1 MSPPT
6 FGRNRFLQGLILWLL
21 LLWVLTAIA
30 PFDRRDWLLENL
42 LVFVY
47 AVLLIIT
54 YRRFTFSNVSYALFV
69 VFLSLHLVGAHYTY
83 AETPLGFW
91 LQGGFDLER
100 NHYDR
105 IVHFCY
111 GLLCV
116 YPFREILLR
125 ASGVRVPWSYFLAT
139 TGILA
144 FSAFY
149 EVIEM
154 VVAELVAPDLGAAY
168 LGTQGDTWD
177 AQKDSALAFAGASAS
192 MFGVWLA
199 TKRLNPQADTRS

>member
-21 LLWVLTAIA
+21 LLWTLTAIA

-47 AVLLIIT
+47 VVLLIIT
-54 YRRFTFSNVSYALFV
+54 YRRFVFSNLSYALFA
-69 VFLSLHLVGAHYTY
+69 VFLSLHLIGAHYTY

-91 LQGGFDLER
+91 LQSGFDLER

-105 IVHFCY
+105 IVHFSY
-111 GLLCV
+111 GLLCA

-125 ASGVRVPWSYFLAT
+125 AARVCSSWSYFLAT
-139 TGILA
+139 AGILA

-177 AQKDSALAFAGASAS
+177 AQKDSFLAFAGAGIS
-192 MFGVWLA
+192 MFGVWL
-199 TKRLNPQADTRS
+199 TNRRVKSQVDTGL